1 MKRLA
6 VLIISLVF
14 LACSAEEIQQK
25 KEPSHDQR
33 GDSQGIPLDTHIP
46 GKSDP
51 IEKPSLAEEIH
62 ISGGNTPADSSG
74 RDMGQ

>member
-46 GKSDP
+46 GKSD
-51 IEKPSLAEEIH
+51 
-62 ISGGNTPADSSG
+62 
-74 RDMGQ
+74 